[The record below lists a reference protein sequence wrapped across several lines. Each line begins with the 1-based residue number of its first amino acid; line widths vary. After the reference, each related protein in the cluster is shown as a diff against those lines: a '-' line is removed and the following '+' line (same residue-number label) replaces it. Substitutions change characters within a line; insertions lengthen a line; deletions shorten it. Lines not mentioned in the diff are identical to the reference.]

1 MTRSPSPSG
10 RITSSFFSSPALT
23 SYYPK
28 MNSIWH
34 HYIRV
39 PEGTRVS
46 DQFLQISP
54 PPCFEIQI
62 NKGGAYFKNVQN
74 LKFFPRLRRGFEVY
88 SYVLHVFRIENRC
101 FPVVSLI
108 FFAPAAPETLSTHS
122 ISFRSNKHK
131 SNTTVQ
137 NSGSSPAGV
146 ENHLNVDI
154 QLIRRRRRE
163 NFGFLAS
170 KTQFS
175 YWKTPFLQRSETF
188 LESKSLKNGENFRPL
203 ADFPNKPPPL
213 FWNPRKQ
220 GGGLFGRGGLI
231 WWNWSDLFS
240 L

>member
-1 MTRSPSPSG
+1 MIS
-10 RITSSFFSSPALT
+10 ID
-23 SYYPK
+23 PK
-28 MNSIWH
+28 
-34 HYIRV
+34 YIS
-39 PEGTRVS
+39 T
-46 DQFLQISP
+46 IP
-54 PPCFEIQI
+54 PNKPPHCFKIQI
-62 NKGGAYFKNVQN
+62 NKGGLFQECPKPN
-74 LKFFPRLRRGFEVY
+74 FFPRLRRGFEVY

-188 LESKSLKNGENFRPL
+188 LESKSLKNGQKISASGR
-203 ADFPNKPPPL
+203 FPK
-213 FWNPRKQ
+213 
-220 GGGLFGRGGLI
+220 
-231 WWNWSDLFS
+231 
-240 L
+240 